1 MLLAGTLREYPFSLL
16 LEIFLHRGETG
27 LLEVSSSKES
37 GYFYIRNGKVKD
49 GQIGKN
55 KGLTALNM
63 VRELKDGSFRFRPL
77 EPADYARVVW
87 QQSFGPTRLA
97 TSEPGRY
104 APVVADKLHRFSL
117 VVGRLGA
124 QLGTN
129 ARRVLNKALTARPN
143 TSRFNWRRE
152 RGYSRGYD
160 FHVPSLTI
168 PSRAAIAGALR
179 QGVDHNV
186 IFAITVT
193 LLLGIGGFCVYQ
205 LVSGDRHATADT
217 GITIDQNFDISPSAP
232 PTKAKTSQSV
242 NKRRSTGRLRDKKP
256 DAVP

>member
-55 KGLTALNM
+55 KGLTAVNV

-87 QQSFGPTRLA
+87 QRSFGPTTGER
-97 TSEPGRY
+97 GRF
-104 APVVADKLHRFSL
+104 ASVIADKLRQFRL
-117 VVGRLGA
+117 VVVG
-124 QLGTN
+124 QLKTLA
-129 ARRVLNKALTARPN
+129 ARSN
-143 TSRFNWRRE
+143 TSRFNRRRE
-152 RGYSRGYD
+152 PAYSRGFS
-160 FHVPSLTI
+160 FHIPSLTL
-168 PSRAAIAGALR
+168 PKGATVAAALR

-193 LLLGIGGFCVYQ
+193 LLLGVSAFCVYQ
-205 LVSGDRHATADT
+205 LVFEDQHSADT
-217 GITIDQNFDISPSAP
+217 GITIDQNFDISPDAP
-232 PTKAKTSQSV
+232 PTKARTKQSG
-242 NKRRSTGRLRDKKP
+242 NKRRATGRLRDKKP

>member
-55 KGLTALNM
+55 KGLTAVRV

-87 QQSFGPTRLA
+87 QRSFGPTHV
-97 TSEPGRY
+97 TIGEKWRY
-104 APVVADKLHRFSL
+104 APVITDKLREFSA
-117 VVGRLGA
+117 VVGKLGA

-129 ARRVLNKALTARPN
+129 VRQFLNKAARAK
-143 TSRFNWRRE
+143 TSRFNRRRE
-152 RGYSRGYD
+152 PAYSRGYD
-160 FHVPSLTI
+160 FHVPSLTV
-168 PSRAAIAGALR
+168 PNRASIGAALR
-179 QGVDHNV
+179 QGIDHNV

-193 LLLGIGGFCVYQ
+193 LLLGLGGFCVYQ
-205 LVSGDRHATADT
+205 LVSGDPHAAADT
-217 GITIDQNFDISPSAP
+217 GITIDQNFDISPDAP
-232 PTKAKTSQSV
+232 PTKARTKQSG
-242 NKRRSTGRLRDKKP
+242 NKRRATGKLRDKKP
-256 DAVP
+256 DAAP

>member
-1 MLLAGTLREYPFSLL
+1 MLLAGTLREYPFPLL

-55 KGLTALNM
+55 KGLTALKV
-63 VRELKDGSFRFRPL
+63 VRELQDGSFRFKPL

-87 QQSFGPTRLA
+87 QRSFGPTIVNA
-97 TSEPGRY
+97 EHGRY
-104 APVVADKLHRFSL
+104 AAVVADKLREL
-117 VVGRLGA
+117 KVVVGKLAA
-124 QLGTN
+124 QLATN
-129 ARRVLNKALTARPN
+129 ARRVLNKARPN

-152 RGYSRGYD
+152 RGYSLGYD
-160 FHVPSLTI
+160 FYVPSLTI
-168 PSRAAIAGALR
+168 PSRAAFGTALR
-179 QGVDHNV
+179 QGVDHNI

-193 LLLGIGGFCVYQ
+193 LLLGLGGFCVYQ
-205 LVSGDRHATADT
+205 LVYGDQHSPDT
-217 GITIDQNFDISPSAP
+217 SITIDQNFDISPHAP
-232 PTKAKTSQSV
+232 PTKARTKQSG
-242 NKRRSTGRLRDKKP
+242 NKRHSTGRLKDKKP